1 VVVADRGDDACPLRP
16 ILSFRARIRP
26 HLQAELLQAQRR
38 RALGDVRGEFA
49 HLERAHIL
57 GQRSTVEHVR
67 VHGHMLAWALRN
79 RDASEFFG
87 QLIRIVGAA
96 TKTALGLVPTGN
108 TGGAGVSALRPMPVP
123 ADLQA
128 ILDAAERA

>member
-1 VVVADRGDDACPLRP
+1 
-16 ILSFRARIRP
+16 
-26 HLQAELLQAQRR
+26 
-38 RALGDVRGEFA
+38 
-49 HLERAHIL
+49 
-57 GQRSTVEHVR
+57 
-67 VHGHMLAWALRN
+67 MLAWALRN

-123 ADLQA
+123 ADLKA